1 MAPPSR
7 MQLARRRLKVAR
19 YSISAVAFSAFAAFG
34 IAVRA
39 SHPAT
44 HTTATTAA
52 AAASSSTESSAV
64 TATENDDSSS
74 TAVIS
79 PAPQT
84 VAPQVQSSGS

>member
-7 MQLARRRLKVAR
+7 LQLARRRVKMAR
-19 YSISAVAFSAFAAFG
+19 YSIGIVAVSAFAAFG

-44 HTTATTAA
+44 HSSSGTAATASSTATAGT
-52 AAASSSTESSAV
+52 
-64 TATENDDSSS
+64 DDNFGGS
-74 TAVIS
+74 AVIS

-84 VAPQVQSSGS
+84 VAPQVQSGGS